1 MIIENA
7 IKEGSEKLKQYNIES
22 ALLDSQLLMS
32 ETIKKDLKF
41 IILNPGKK
49 LKNFD
54 YEYFKKLIF

>member
-32 ETIKKDLKF
+32 ETIKKDLGNNLD
-41 IILNPGKK
+41 IRR
-49 LKNFD
+49 
-54 YEYFKKLIF
+54 LIENDNDNN